1 MQKLLLYR
9 VLAKY
14 YDLIYSFKNYK
25 KESDELE
32 KLIAKNKKSSG
43 KALLEVAC
51 GTAHHLEYLK
61 NNFSCMGIDLNQ
73 SILNVA
79 KAKIKN
85 VVFKKADMINFD
97 LKKQFDVITCLFSSI
112 GYVKTYE
119 NLEKTIKNFAKHLKT
134 GGVVI
139 IEPWLTK
146 EYYALDKPHM
156 TIYEDK
162 DLKIARLNTSKVK
175 DGVSV
180 MDMHYLIA
188 ERGKDVKHFVDR
200 HELGLFEVDKT
211 LAIMKK
217 AGLKAKFIKSGLMKN
232 RGLYVGVKE

>member
-1 MQKLLLYR
+1 MKKLLLYR
-9 VLAKY
+9 DLAKY
-14 YDLIYSFKNYK
+14 YDLIYSFKDYK
-25 KESDELE
+25 KESDEIK
-32 KLIAKNKKSSG
+32 KLIAKNKKSLG
-43 KALLEVAC
+43 KDLLEAAC

-73 SILNVA
+73 GILNVA

-119 NLEKTIKNFAKHLKT
+119 NLEKTVKNFAKHLKT

-146 EYYALDKPHM
+146 EYYAIDKPHL
-156 TIYEDK
+156 TVYEDK
-162 DLKIARLNTSKVK
+162 NLKIARLNTSKIK
-175 DGVSV
+175 DGLSV

-217 AGLKAKFIKSGLMKN
+217 AGFKAKFIKNGLMKN
-232 RGLYVGVKE
+232 RGLYIGVKK